1 MLVELKDKS
10 QVTIPKAIINELGLS
25 RGDKFDVVV
34 DNGAVKLI
42 PVVVYPKDKMQK
54 LEALAEAARKDL
66 KNGKTKLYDDVEE
79 LIVDLHREE

>member
-1 MLVELKDKS
+1 MLAELKDKS

-54 LEALAEAARKDL
+54 LEALAEAAQKDL
-66 KNGKTKLYDDVEE
+66 KNGKAKLYDDVEE